1 MSGDVRV
8 TKLIEGLN
16 GKVQNNHYED
26 LIEDDDIYELCGS
39 LDIVIGV
46 EDISGDYYAHRW
58 YEEDTVVY
66 KVVDEL
72 NCVIG
77 YIRGNMVTK
86 LYSEQSMISDIH
98 HIMKFVE
105 VEPYEEVKGVIQ
117 YKDVI

>member
-26 LIEDDDIYELCGS
+26 LIEDDDIYKLCSS
-39 LDIVIGV
+39 LGVVIGV
-46 EDISGDYYAHRW
+46 EDVSGDCYTHRW

-66 KVVDEL
+66 KVMDEL

-86 LYSEQSMISDIH
+86 LYSEQSMTSDIYN
-98 HIMKFVE
+98 IMKFAE
-105 VEPYEEVKGVIQ
+105 VEPYEETITAIQ
-117 YKDVI
+117 YKEV